1 MSILDFAPG
10 LKKVVARVARRRKA
24 LSPPRSA
31 LPSVPSLTPEEAAD
45 TWFSRLRDLAIME
58 FGSAPFESRAGSY
71 LLETGR
77 LDSEREYLYLQPL
90 NETGFLFER
99 AGAGWVIARADK
111 IVAKDTF
118 MRAGEA
124 WDVVNVV
131 PSPVTGGMP
140 KVASHR
146 FKDQLMPFSEYR
158 RRLVE
163 AIRCAA

>member
-10 LKKVVARVARRRKA
+10 LKRVVARVARRRKA
-24 LSPPRSA
+24 TSSSGPA
-31 LPSVPSLTPEEAAD
+31 LPALPSLTPEEAAD
-45 TWFSRLRDLAIME
+45 TWFIRLRDLAVME

-77 LDSEREYLYLQPL
+77 LDSERDYIYLQPL
-90 NETGFLFER
+90 NQTGFLFER

-118 MRAGEA
+118 MREGEV

-131 PSPVTGGMP
+131 PSSLPGGMP

-146 FKDQLMPFSEYR
+146 FRDQMMPFSEYR
-158 RRLVE
+158 QRLVE
-163 AIRCAA
+163 AIRCAV